1 MMVLLERIPKISWML
16 GRLLL
21 RLPFREVW
29 LSVAVLMVVG
39 ENYPFSNFPM
49 YSNLEEEATYFVV
62 VNARDEIMPYV
73 PNFRSRS
80 SYVPKALKT
89 ERRKLEKQGLTSEVA
104 LREAG
109 KSVLL
114 SLVQRAEPQKRED
127 LLGKGLKLVE
137 VRISVGSSRLQEE
150 QTVVAEILPSH

>member
-1 MMVLLERIPKISWML
+1 MVLLERIPKITSML
-16 GRLLL
+16 GRLLS

-114 SLVQRAEPQKRED
+114 SLVKRAEPQKRED

-137 VRISVGSSRLQEE
+137 VQISVGSSRLQQE
-150 QTVVAEILPSH
+150 QRVVAEIPPSH